1 MLLFS
6 ECLRGELTR
15 RGVNLVTIGPRRI
28 VGPRLNSHGGPAKWL
43 AYVDKFILFP
53 KQLRRV
59 AQRNPGST
67 VFHIC
72 DHSNAMYVREMG
84 RSSCVVTCHDLLA
97 VRGSLGDDMAFC
109 PTGAMGRVLQR
120 RILRGLEAAPVVAC
134 VSHATARDFKRL
146 APGYAGVT
154 EVVTMGLNTAFKPLD
169 PSEAWRRLAGL
180 PLVPHVPFVLNVG
193 SSLPRKNREACL
205 RILSRLDAE
214 RVRLLVFVGQRLTP
228 AQLRLA
234 SESGVRERVVELG
247 EVPKTQLE
255 ALYSA
260 AHALLFPS
268 LAEGFGW
275 PALEAQAC
283 ACPVV
288 CSNRT
293 SLPEVVGN
301 AAFMNDPDDEPA
313 FARSLMQLFDPRLR
327 LGAIQAGLEN
337 VSRQSTERMIAN
349 YCAIYSSLAGRS

>member
-1 MLLFS
+1 
-6 ECLRGELTR
+6 
-15 RGVNLVTIGPRRI
+15 
-28 VGPRLNSHGGPAKWL
+28 
-43 AYVDKFILFP
+43 
-53 KQLRRV
+53 
-59 AQRNPGST
+59 
-67 VFHIC
+67 
-72 DHSNAMYVREMG
+72 
-84 RSSCVVTCHDLLA
+84 
-97 VRGSLGDDMAFC
+97 
-109 PTGAMGRVLQR
+109 
-120 RILRGLEAAPVVAC
+120 
-134 VSHATARDFKRL
+134 
-146 APGYAGVT
+146 
-154 EVVTMGLNTAFKPLD
+154 
-169 PSEAWRRLAGL
+169 
-180 PLVPHVPFVLNVG
+180 
-193 SSLPRKNREACL
+193 
-205 RILSRLDAE
+205 
-214 RVRLLVFVGQRLTP
+214 
-228 AQLRLA
+228 
-234 SESGVRERVVELG
+234 VRERVVELG